1 MWNEVIPEDLRKIID
16 EDKRGLCT
24 RPFGTLPL
32 KREFEGEDFCIVG
45 IPYDTSTTRRAGA
58 RFGPKAIRN
67 KSFGGAH
74 FFSQDA
80 DYLCDNLTGMDYGD
94 LPVKKGYT
102 EVTFQVIYEHMKK
115 VLDGGCT
122 PIVLGGDHII
132 TYPELRA
139 YSEKFGRPVAII
151 HFDSHNDT
159 TDAPP
164 ERFYHHGTPFR
175 RAWEDGFLDTEHSI
189 QIGIR
194 GYVDSHRLTFAKEH
208 GMEVITA
215 RELHKIGIE
224 ECVKRIRKQ
233 VGDAPCIV
241 TFDVDFL
248 DPTYAPGTGTPVTG
262 GFTSFEAYEI
272 VRNALPGLDVKGFDI
287 VEVTEDYDPGEITAL
302 FAEHLVLQ
310 FLVALSKNKRAK
322 EEK

>member
-1 MWNEVIPEDLRKIID
+1 
-16 EDKRGLCT
+16 
-24 RPFGTLPL
+24 
-32 KREFEGEDFCIVG
+32 
-45 IPYDTSTTRRAGA
+45 
-58 RFGPKAIRN
+58 
-67 KSFGGAH
+67 
-74 FFSQDA
+74 
-80 DYLCDNLTGMDYGD
+80 
-94 LPVKKGYT
+94 
-102 EVTFQVIYEHMKK
+102 MKK

-322 EEK
+322 EKK